1 MATRRRRRRRNPV
14 AVNRPRRRRRRRNPV
29 AAAANPRRRRRRR
42 NPVYAVNRRVRRR
55 RRNPVFASN
64 PRRRYRRNPRLSVRG
79 VLGQA
84 KNAAVCGV
92 QVVAGKV
99 ATRVIR
105 NYIPGGKPAA
115 GQALSPTQIAIE
127 LGAAVAVGYG
137 ASMFLGARAGEYM
150 MAGGFAGVIESL
162 IKTYKVPVAADALGD
177 EGDPNVITVPAHMA
191 GYVREAIAPA
201 LSGYVQDSGA
211 INGPGLGEYGPA
223 NASGVVADDSGVF
236 ADIGIG

>member
-1 MATRRRRRRRNPV
+1 MARRRRRRRRNPV
-14 AVNRPRRRRRRRNPV
+14 ATNRPRRRRRRRNPV
-29 AAAANPRRRRRRR
+29 AVVRANPRRRRRR
-42 NPVYAVNRRVRRR
+42 NPVYAVNRRRRR
-55 RRNPVFASN
+55 RRNPVLRMNRS
-64 PRRRYRRNPRLSVRG
+64 RRRYRRNPRLSING
-79 VLGQA
+79 LLSQA
-84 KNAAVCGV
+84 KNAAVCGA

-115 GQALSPTQIAIE
+115 GAALTPTQIAIE

-137 ASMFLGARAGEYM
+137 AGMFLGSRAGEYM

-162 IKTYKVPVAADALGD
+162 IKTYKVPIAADALGD

-201 LSGYVQDSGA
+201 LSGYVQDGA
-211 INGPGLGEYGPA
+211 SVNGPGLGEYGPA
-223 NASGVVADDSGVF
+223 NASGVIADDSGVF